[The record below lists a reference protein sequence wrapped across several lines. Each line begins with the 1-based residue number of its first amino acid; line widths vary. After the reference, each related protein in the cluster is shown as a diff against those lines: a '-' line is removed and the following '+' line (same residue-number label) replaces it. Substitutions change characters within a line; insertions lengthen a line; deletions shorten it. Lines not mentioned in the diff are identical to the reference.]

1 MFLAAV
7 TWMENFK
14 STRLWER
21 SHQAKSK
28 KRIVLEKCW
37 RQDEKVIIVS
47 LAVVVAVPSRVSHRP
62 MDNNIIILDA
72 AKKVVAT
79 AGTCK

>member
-28 KRIVLEKCW
+28 KRIIPEKFW

-47 LAVVVAVPSRVSHRP
+47 LAVAVPSRVSRQP